1 MKRLSAACLLAAATP
16 SVWPCDGLSVE
27 NAWVREAPPVARTL
41 VAYMDL
47 SNRGAAPVT
56 VTGIRA
62 ASIFSGSML
71 HGTEVVDGVSRMR
84 HVDELPLQPGDQARL
99 EPGGLHL
106 MLFKPSQPLR
116 AGDQVELLVEC
127 MDQDAL
133 RITVPV
139 RRADAPAAG

>member
-1 MKRLSAACLLAAATP
+1 MKQLTAAGILMALAPAIWA
-16 SVWPCDGLSVE
+16 CDGLSVE

-47 SNRGAAPVT
+47 SNRGDAPVT

-116 AGDQVELLVEC
+116 AGDQVELLIDC

-133 RITVPV
+133 RISVPV
-139 RRADAPAAG
+139 RRAAVPNAG